1 MPRRPMLR
9 CPRADTFSSGCWTLP
24 TIRLEDHA
32 IQSYGRRPSTKK
44 PRCGKRR
51 YASPARSW
59 MAGSSSRTC
68 GTQAKYVCF
77 FCGHIG
83 WTRHTKG
90 DAGKEQA
97 FKANPSWRRTCSLA
111 LTTSAAGKIAKPV
124 FVLREADGG
133 KPGGSRLEEI
143 KKFPFGDSTL
153 GASAVIVTNPTVFL
167 LGPFTR
173 RLSSRT

>member
-1 MPRRPMLR
+1 MQSKVTAGGRQRRSRGVAKDVTLR
-9 CPRADTFSSGCWTLP
+9 PLAPGWRAQAPEPVG
-24 TIRLEDHA
+24 H
-32 IQSYGRRPSTKK
+32 RRSM
-44 PRCGKRR
+44 
-51 YASPARSW
+51 S
-59 MAGSSSRTC
+59 
-68 GTQAKYVCF
+68 V
-77 FCGHIG
+77 FCGHIA
-83 WTRHTKG
+83 WTRHTKVVKRKG
-90 DAGKEQA
+90 DAGKEHA
-97 FKANPSWRRTCSLA
+97 FKANPSWRRTFSLA